1 MPTFLPPSAGDSDNN
16 YSYIVGNDHYPDL
29 FMGRFSAETEDD
41 IKTMVYRTIQYEK
54 YPDASDSWAKV
65 GVGIGSEDGTSSTD
79 PNNPPTGMGDDN
91 EADWHHN
98 MNIKSDLLGFTYNSI
113 SELYEGGTY
122 VGSLDAAGNP
132 STMDLSSLLNSGLGI
147 INYTEQK

>member
-1 MPTFLPPSAGDSDNN
+1 MEKLKGIEVKTEDVASIGGSGAIKTYIEDEYANNPSLVYVLLVGDHAYVPSSSTSAGDSDNN

-65 GVGIGSEDGTSSTD
+65 G
-79 PNNPPTGMGDDN
+79 GDWLRGWN
-91 EADWHHN
+91 LIH
-98 MNIKSDLLGFTYNSI
+98 
-113 SELYEGGTY
+113 
-122 VGSLDAAGNP
+122 
-132 STMDLSSLLNSGLGI
+132 
-147 INYTEQK
+147 